1 MVEGVV
7 RVSGAARDPGEQL
20 PLTSATLNI
29 LLALSGEERHG
40 YGIMSEVSLRTGG
53 SVRLGPGTL
62 YTSLKRMLAAGIVE
76 ESDERPDPELDD
88 KRRRYYRLSGF
99 GERVLAAEID
109 RLEQTVREARSRG
122 VVPDPATLPEGA

>member
-1 MVEGVV
+1 MGDA
-7 RVSGAARDPGEQL
+7 VSEPGGHL
-20 PLTSATLNI
+20 PLTPATLNI
-29 LLALSGEERHG
+29 LLALSEGERHG

-76 ESDERPDPELDD
+76 DSDERPDPALDD
-88 KRRRYYRLSGF
+88 TRRRYYRLSGF

-109 RLEQTVREARSRG
+109 RLERTVREARSRG
-122 VVPDPATLPEGA
+122 VSPGSESLPEGV